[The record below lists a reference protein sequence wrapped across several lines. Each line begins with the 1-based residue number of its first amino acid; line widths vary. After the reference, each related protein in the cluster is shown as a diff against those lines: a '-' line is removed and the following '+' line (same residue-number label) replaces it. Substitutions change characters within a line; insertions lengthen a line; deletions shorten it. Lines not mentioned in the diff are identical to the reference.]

1 MSEQKLEIFNVL
13 DYLNKGNELDYMLK
27 EGQFGTFP
35 SAQDCVKYLVDE
47 GYLEGDLGEI
57 EAVGEEGEKLT
68 AEEIS
73 KKYTVA
79 ELKDILRENGL
90 KVSGKKQELIE
101 RVLPVLNG
109 ETETEKTGSLDDFNK
124 SSDLTLTDKAKEFL
138 KENEWIDLYNFALV
152 AFRFEDYETYVAN
165 SSEDM
170 IETGLKFCDEI
181 LSRAIMMPNHFL
193 VFIDALSAKA
203 HVYAYDGD
211 YESFLDYD
219 LQRYILGLN
228 PISLDAQSY
237 ASYDVVNTAN
247 VTNIKNVTEVL
258 KMGSLKKRFDKIWAK
273 SHIHNTTVPKKTC
286 YKILQKAIGGADLEE
301 LNFDV
306 KEKYF
311 SKKFGF

>member
-13 DYLNKGNELDYMLK
+13 NFLNNGYELEDILK

-35 SAQDCVKYLVDE
+35 SAQDCINYLVGE
-47 GYLEGDLGEI
+47 GYLEGEIGEI
-57 EAVGEEGEKLT
+57 ESKSSESENVT
-68 AEEIS
+68 AEDVS

-101 RVLPVLNG
+101 RVLPLLNG
-109 ETETEKTGSLDDFNK
+109 ETESKTAGSLDDFK
-124 SSDLTLTDKAKEFL
+124 KPADLALTDKAKEFL
-138 KENEWIDLYNFALV
+138 KENEWIDLYMFALV

-165 SSEDM
+165 SSLDM

-181 LSRAIMMPNHFL
+181 LSRAIMMPNQFL
-193 VFIDALSAKA
+193 VFIDVLSAKA
-203 HVYAYDGD
+203 HVYAYAGD
-211 YESFLDYD
+211 YDSFLDYD

-237 ASYDVVNTAN
+237 ANYDVINAAN
-247 VTNIKNVTEVL
+247 ILNLKNVLEKL
-258 KMGSLKKRFDKIWAK
+258 KMGSLKKRFDRIWNK

-286 YKILQKAIGGADLEE
+286 YKILLKALDDADIEE

-311 SKKFGF
+311 RKKFGF

>member
-101 RVLPVLNG
+101 RVLPVLNS

-165 SSEDM
+165 SSADM

>member
-1 MSEQKLEIFNVL
+1 
-13 DYLNKGNELDYMLK
+13 
-27 EGQFGTFP
+27 
-35 SAQDCVKYLVDE
+35 
-47 GYLEGDLGEI
+47 
-57 EAVGEEGEKLT
+57 
-68 AEEIS
+68 
-73 KKYTVA
+73 
-79 ELKDILRENGL
+79 
-90 KVSGKKQELIE
+90 
-101 RVLPVLNG
+101 
-109 ETETEKTGSLDDFNK
+109 
-124 SSDLTLTDKAKEFL
+124 
-138 KENEWIDLYNFALV
+138 
-152 AFRFEDYETYVAN
+152 
-165 SSEDM
+165 M

-228 PISLDAQSY
+228 PISLDAQCY

>member
-13 DYLNKGNELDYMLK
+13 NFLNSGYELEDILN

-47 GYLEGDLGEI
+47 GYLEGELNGISADD
-57 EAVGEEGEKLT
+57 EELT
-68 AEEIS
+68 ADDVS

-109 ETETEKTGSLDDFNK
+109 NIESEGSLDDFDN
-124 SSDLTLTDKAKEFL
+124 SDDLKLTQKAKEFL
-138 KENEWIDLYNFALV
+138 DENIWIDLYMFALV

-165 SSEDM
+165 STDDNV
-170 IETGLKFCDEI
+170 ETALKFCDEI
-181 LSRAIMMPNHFL
+181 ISRALMANQFL

-203 HVYAYDGD
+203 HVYAYNGD

-219 LQRYILGLN
+219 LQRFILGLN
-228 PISLDAQSY
+228 PIVLDSQTY
-237 ASYDVVNTAN
+237 ASYDIINAAN
-247 VTNIKNVTEVL
+247 VINLKNVVEKL
-258 KMGSLKKRFDKIWAK
+258 EMGSLKKRFDKIWNK
-273 SHIHNTTVPKKTC
+273 SHIKNTTVPKKTAF
-286 YKILQKAIGGADLEE
+286 KTLQKAINGADIEE
-301 LNFDV
+301 LNFDLR
-306 KEKYF
+306 EKF
-311 SKKFGF
+311 FDKKFGI